1 MDLELK
7 GKVAAVTGSGR
18 GIGRAIAMTFA
29 AEGAKVVVN
38 DYYRDRAEAVAKEIK
53 DSGGEAIAVQADIT
67 KAEQVEQM
75 VKKVVDQ
82 WGKLDI
88 LVNNAGIPAGILE
101 NSPFSVMRTF
111 MESERADWDK
121 WIQLDFGGTL
131 NCCKAV
137 LGPMGQQKYGK
148 IINIISDAGRVG
160 EPRQAVYS
168 GVKAGIVGFSKALAK
183 EVAQFR
189 INVNCVAPSAT
200 GQTFTAQLTGTDNPQ
215 NEEQKER
222 LKKVLKVYPLGRSLG
237 RLGLPS
243 DLANAVAFLASDAA
257 EWVTGQVLSVNGGYC
272 MVD

>member
-1 MDLELK
+1 MDLKLK
-7 GKVAAVTGSGR
+7 GKVGIVTGSGR
-18 GIGRAIAMTFA
+18 GIGRGIVMTLA
-29 AEGAKVVVN
+29 AEGARMAVN
-38 DYYRDRAEAVAKEIK
+38 DYYLDRAEAVSKEIK
-53 DSGGEAIAVQADIT
+53 EAGGEAIAVQADIT

-82 WGKLDI
+82 WGKVDI
-88 LVNNAGIPAGILE
+88 LVNNAGIPAGVLE
-101 NSPFSVMRTF
+101 SNPLSLMRTF
-111 MESERADWDK
+111 MESERAEWDRL
-121 WIQLDFGGTL
+121 IQLDFMGTL

-137 LGPMGQQKYGK
+137 LGRMAPQKYGK

-168 GVKAGIVGFSKALAK
+168 GVKAGMVGFSKALAK
-183 EVAQFR
+183 EVAQFK

-200 GQTFTAQLTGTDNPQ
+200 GQTFTSQLTGSDNPRTD
-215 NEEQKER
+215 EQKER
-222 LKKVLKVYPLGRSLG
+222 LNKVMKVYPLARSMG

-243 DLANAVAFLASDAA
+243 DLANAVAFLASDVS